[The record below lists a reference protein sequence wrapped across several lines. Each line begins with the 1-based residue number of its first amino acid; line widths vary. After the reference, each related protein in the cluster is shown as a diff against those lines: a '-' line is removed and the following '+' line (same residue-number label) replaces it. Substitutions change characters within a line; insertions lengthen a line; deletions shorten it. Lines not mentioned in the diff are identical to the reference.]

1 MTPAA
6 SARAPATP
14 ASAASEPA
22 RPPSLSADPAK
33 IRTTAVTD
41 HPSRIANGPRL
52 EVKLNPPGVGKSRKL
67 IAEFI
72 PNFHQG
78 PLLNSVA
85 VTVSELLR
93 IADHLEPKDRELVRK
108 AYDRAAVAH
117 RGQRRLSGEDYVNHP
132 LEVAAILAD
141 LQLDAQTLA
150 AALLHDT
157 VEDTALTADEVE
169 AEFGPEVARLVEGV
183 TKLGRI
189 SIRTDQQQHAENI
202 RKMMVAMAEDLRVV
216 LIKLADRLHNMR
228 TLDPLPEVKRRKIS
242 RETLDIYAPLAHRLG
257 IGQLKWE
264 LEDLAFRNLEHEAYD
279 DVVKRIARKR
289 HERET
294 LVSDLR
300 EILARELDGLGIKA
314 EITGRPK
321 HIYSVWQKMTRE
333 KKDFSEIY
341 DLSAIRVQVDSVRDC
356 YSVLG
361 VVHSLWKPVP
371 GRFKDYI
378 AMPKSNGYQSLHT
391 TVITHTG
398 EPIEIQ
404 IRTLEMHRVAE
415 FGVAAHWTYKEGEK
429 DASFDQKLSWLR
441 SLLEWQNEV
450 GDAESFLDT
459 VKVDLFEDEVYV
471 FTPKGD
477 VLNLPA
483 DSTPVDFAY
492 RIHTE
497 VGHRCIGAKV
507 NGRMVPLDYALQ
519 NGEIVEILTSKG
531 PHGPSRDWLG
541 FVKSASAKERIRKWF
556 KSQSREEN
564 VAKGRDLLDKELH
577 RMHRVAL
584 AELPENKL
592 AEIAGVHKFN
602 TVDDFLAAIGYGD
615 LSPHSVVM
623 RMAISTGG
631 AGTDLR
637 SIPLIPSVQP
647 TPRVLVRGVT
657 GLLTKIAPCCQPVPG
672 DPIVGYT
679 TRGRGVTVHRVDCM
693 NAINAQDQAR
703 VVPVEWDVG
712 ANHLYPV
719 AIKIEAFDR
728 QGLMRDIATVI
739 AENHVNM
746 SSLDVKVH
754 EDKTAVVSATVEIDS
769 LAQLSR
775 LMEKIEAVRDVH
787 TVGREA
793 S

>member
-1 MTPAA
+1 M
-6 SARAPATP
+6 
-14 ASAASEPA
+14 
-22 RPPSLSADPAK
+22 
-33 IRTTAVTD
+33 
-41 HPSRIANGPRL
+41 
-52 EVKLNPPGVGKSRKL
+52 
-67 IAEFI
+67 
-72 PNFHQG
+72 
-78 PLLNSVA
+78 
-85 VTVSELLR
+85 TVSELLR
-93 IADHLEPKDRELVRK
+93 LADHLDRPDQEIVRR
-108 AYDRAAVAH
+108 AYERALAAH
-117 RGQRRLSGEDYVNHP
+117 AGQRRLSGEEYVNHP
-132 LEVAAILAD
+132 MEVAAILAD
-141 LQLDAQTLA
+141 LELDAETLA

-157 VEDTALTADEVE
+157 VEDTPLTSEAVE
-169 AEFGPEVARLVEGV
+169 QEFGPEVARLVDGV

-189 SIRTDQQQHAENI
+189 SLRSDQQQQAENI

-257 IGQLKWE
+257 IGQIKWE
-264 LEDLAFRNLEHEAYD
+264 LEDLAFRNLEPDAYE
-279 DVVKRIARKR
+279 DVAKRIARKR
-289 HERET
+289 HEREQ
-294 LVSDLR
+294 LVTDLSDT
-300 EILARELDGLGIKA
+300 LARELEKVGVTA

-321 HIYSVWQKMTRE
+321 HIYSVWQKMTRDQ
-333 KKDFSEIY
+333 KDFTEIY
-341 DLSAIRVQVDSVRDC
+341 DLSAIRVLVDTVRDC
-356 YSVLG
+356 YGVLG

-371 GRFKDYI
+371 GRFKDYV

-391 TVITHTG
+391 TVIAYTG

-404 IRTLEMHRVAE
+404 IRTHEMHRVAE
-415 FGVAAHWTYKEGEK
+415 FGVAAHWTYKEGGK
-429 DASFDQKLSWLR
+429 AASFDQKLSWLR
-441 SLLEWQNEV
+441 SLLEWQSEV
-450 GDAESFLDT
+450 GDAESFVDT
-459 VKVDLFEDEVYV
+459 VKIDLFQDEVYV

-483 DSTPVDFAY
+483 GSTPVDFAY

-497 VGHRCIGAKV
+497 VGHRCVGAKV
-507 NGRMVPLDYALQ
+507 NGRMVPLDYELN
-519 NGEIVEILTSKG
+519 NGEIVEIVTTKA
-531 PHGPSRDWLG
+531 PHGPSRDWLS

-556 KSQSREEN
+556 KSQRREEN

-584 AELPENKL
+584 TELPENKL
-592 AEIAGVHKFN
+592 AEIAGVHKFA
-602 TVDDFLAAIGYGD
+602 TPDDFLAAIGYGD

-631 AGTDLR
+631 AGADLR

-647 TPRVLVRGVT
+647 TPRVLVHGVT
-657 GLLTKIAPCCQPVPG
+657 GLMTKIAPCCQPVPG

-679 TRGRGVTVHRVDCM
+679 TRGRGVTVHRADCM

-703 VVPVEWDVG
+703 VMPVDWDVA

-719 AIKIEAFDR
+719 AIKIEAYDR

-739 AENHVNM
+739 AETHVNM

-754 EDKTAVVSATVEIDS
+754 EDKTAIVSATVEIDS

-775 LMEKIEAVRDVH
+775 LMEKIESVRDVH
-787 TVGREA
+787 TVARDA